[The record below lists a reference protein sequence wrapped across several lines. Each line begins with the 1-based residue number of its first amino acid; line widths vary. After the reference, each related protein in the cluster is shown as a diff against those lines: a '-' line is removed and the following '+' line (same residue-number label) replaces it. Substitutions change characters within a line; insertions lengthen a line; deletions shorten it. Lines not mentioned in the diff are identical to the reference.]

1 MKFFKTGIIL
11 YFIIF
16 LVMSYFLYNTYYLEA
31 FDEVSLA
38 EYTQATT
45 VQDITSYLANTQ
57 SDQENITRMH
67 NVLQTYSQ
75 LIQNPSN
82 YLSVQSQSHDDPN
95 FKVTLSCDIG
105 NQVLT
110 IYYPT
115 GAPAPPGPTGPAG
128 PTGAIGPIGPTGPT
142 GPVGKNASY
151 LEF

>member
-1 MKFFKTGIIL
+1 
-11 YFIIF
+11 
-16 LVMSYFLYNTYYLEA
+16 MSYFLYNTYYLEA

-45 VQDITSYLANTQ
+45 VQDITSYLASTQ
-57 SDQENITRMH
+57 SDQENIARMY

-82 YLSVQSQSHDDPN
+82 YLSVRSQSHDDPN

-128 PTGAIGPIGPTGPT
+128 PTGPMGPTGPAGPT
-142 GPVGKNASY
+142 GPVGKNAHY

>member
-1 MKFFKTGIIL
+1 MQFCKIRGIL

-31 FDEVSLA
+31 FDAVSLA

-45 VQDITSYLANTQ
+45 VQDITSYLTNTQ
-57 SDQENITRMH
+57 SDQENIARMH
-67 NVLQTYSQ
+67 NVLKTYSQ

-128 PTGAIGPIGPTGPT
+128 PTGPMGPTGPTGPT
-142 GPVGKNASY
+142 GPVGKNAHY
-151 LEF
+151 LGF